1 MQGEEAP
8 LEAAAQPS
16 LVEVARR
23 GRRRRPGRE
32 PAKEVEGAGAGGRGT
47 ALAGQSGPP
56 Q

>member
-1 MQGEEAP
+1 METAV
-8 LEAAAQPS
+8 QPS
-16 LVEVARR
+16 LAEVVRC
-23 GRRRRPGRE
+23 GRRRRLGRE